1 MTKTPCFIEIK
12 DCLINVNSIKN
23 IYINGCDEVVINYE
37 NEDSYDC
44 FPASSRE
51 EAENLFR
58 RIVIALGPIVRKVI
72 F

>member
-23 IYINGCDEVVINYE
+23 IYVNGCEVIINYE

-44 FPASSRE
+44 FPASSCE
-51 EAENLFR
+51 EAEILFR
-58 RIVIALGPIVRKVI
+58 RIVIALGPIVKKVI